1 MQESITGGNPERI
14 VMRKGGLALFLKAGG
29 MVSQYV
35 FTLAVARLCGPVE
48 LGRFTL
54 AYTLLQLLNIVT
66 LLGLDN
72 LLTRK
77 LAAAKAEKDTAAFQA
92 AYRNIL
98 RIVIISSILCAGLLY
113 LTAEPISLYLF
124 HDPLLANGLRWMA
137 LALPAFS
144 LITLHAAAY
153 RGVRNMTGFSAY
165 RILIPLFNT
174 GLLLIF
180 LQSNPS
186 PDIAQPFTLACMIIC
201 LAYLFLWR
209 KQVPKNLHEQSV
221 RSNTR
226 LVLNESL
233 PMMITGSVFFIMNW
247 TDNLLIGL
255 LGTAR
260 ELAYYDSAFKLAS
273 VTALALMAINAIQA
287 PLFAE
292 AYQRKDMPGLADLI
306 YKSTRMLFITTIPAS
321 ILIVLFA
328 KPLLGLFGPEFVS
341 GELAMKILVA
351 GNVVNALT
359 GSVGILLQ
367 MTGHQQEYNRI
378 ILWSSLLSVL
388 LCIVLIPKYGI
399 VGAAIASSATRIIQ
413 NLFALRRAY
422 LSLGIISIWIPGMP
436 HVKPQQDTKS

>member
-1 MQESITGGNPERI
+1 MQESATSGNPERTVI
-14 VMRKGGLALFLKAGG
+14 RKGGLALFLKAGG

-35 FTLAVARLCGPVE
+35 FTFAVARLFGPVD

-54 AYTLLQLLNIVT
+54 AYTLLQLLNIVA

-77 LAAAKAEKDTAAFQA
+77 LAAAKAEQNMAAFKS
-92 AYRNIL
+92 AYKNIIG
-98 RIVIISSILCAGLLY
+98 IVFISSILCSALLY
-113 LTAEPISLYLF
+113 LAAEPVSLHLF
-124 HDPLLANGLRWMA
+124 HDPLLSNGLRWMS

-144 LITLHAAAY
+144 IITLHAAAF
-153 RGVRNMTGFSAY
+153 RGIRNMTGFSSY
-165 RILIPLFNT
+165 RILIPLTNT
-174 GLLLIF
+174 GLLLVS
-180 LQSNPS
+180 LQSDMAPG
-186 PDIAQPFTLACMIIC
+186 IAQTFAFSCLVVC
-201 LAYLFLWR
+201 LAYVMLWR
-209 KQVPKNLHEQSV
+209 GHIPRGLYEKEI
-221 RSNTR
+221 RTNTG
-226 LVLNESL
+226 LILSESL

-260 ELAYYDSAFKLAS
+260 DVAYYDTAFKLAS

-287 PLFAE
+287 PMFAE
-292 AYQRKDMPGLADLI
+292 AYHKKDMPGLADLV
-306 YKSTRMLFITTIPAS
+306 YKSTRVLFITTIPAS
-321 ILIVLFA
+321 ILMVIFA

-341 GELAMKILVA
+341 GALAMKILVA
-351 GNVVNALT
+351 GNVINALT

-367 MTGHQQEYNRI
+367 MTGHQQAYNRI

-388 LCIVLIPKYGI
+388 LCIILIPTYGI
-399 VGAAIASSATRIIQ
+399 IGAAIASSATRIIQ

-436 HVKPQQDTKS
+436 HLKHQQQTKP